1 MENKYKKY
9 TFVLEKASDP
19 DYNEMISVKDIR
31 DLLKLIDKFGNA
43 LIIDKNRW
51 VEEYKKDKKKFINK
65 YVTEFVKKVK
75 QWEKE
80 KAKYTIM
87 VYDDYIE

>member
-1 MENKYKKY
+1 MEKKDKKY

-19 DYNEMISVKDIR
+19 DYEETISVKDIR
-31 DLLKLIDKFGNA
+31 DLLKLIDKFGHA
-43 LIIDKNRW
+43 FIIDRNQYL
-51 VEEYKKDKKKFINK
+51 EEYKKDKEKFTNR
-65 YVTEFVKKVK
+65 YVPEFVNKVR

>member
-1 MENKYKKY
+1 MKNRDKKY

-19 DYNEMISVKDIR
+19 DYDEMISVKDIEE
-31 DLLKLIDKFGNA
+31 LLKLIDKFGYA
-43 LIIDKNRW
+43 LIIDKNQYL
-51 VEEYKKDKKKFINK
+51 EEYKKDKEKFINK
-65 YVTEFVKKVK
+65 YATEFVDEVK